1 MSKEIIGDDYPTY
14 EDYVNEFHKAKD
26 ANVIENTDTLEHDGS
41 HLTIRNDLVEDG
53 LSVPVHFL
61 DYKEDV
67 HIEQTDTLNIDCIFS
82 TDGEEL
88 YEGMGIIVRITDP
101 TKKDKYGEPWK
112 DRMAFAYSIDF
123 DWN

>member
-1 MSKEIIGDDYPTY
+1 MSKD
-14 EDYVNEFHKAKD
+14 
-26 ANVIENTDTLEHDGS
+26 NTDTSEHDGS
-41 HLTIRNDLVEDG
+41 HLTIRDDLREEEMG
-53 LSVPVHFL
+53 VPVRFL

-67 HIEQTDTLNIDCIFS
+67 HVFHTDTLNIDCIFS

-88 YEGMGIIVRITDP
+88 HEGMGIIVRITDP
-101 TKKDKYGEPWK
+101 TQKDKYGEPWK

>member
-1 MSKEIIGDDYPTY
+1 M
-14 EDYVNEFHKAKD
+14 KA
-26 ANVIENTDTLEHDGS
+26 ENIDTLEHDGS
-41 HLTIRNDLVEDG
+41 HLTIRDDLVEEG

-61 DYKEDV
+61 DYKEDTHV
-67 HIEQTDTLNIDCIFS
+67 EQTDTLNIDCIFS

-101 TKKDKYGEPWK
+101 TRTDKYGEPWK

>member
-1 MSKEIIGDDYPTY
+1 MKE
-14 EDYVNEFHKAKD
+14 
-26 ANVIENTDTLEHDGS
+26 ENTDTLEHDGS
-41 HLTIRNDLVEDG
+41 HLTIREDLVEEELG
-53 LSVPVHFL
+53 MPVHFL

-67 HIEQTDTLNIDCIFS
+67 HVFHTDTLNIDCIFS

-88 YEGMGIIVRITDP
+88 YEGMNIIVRITDP
-101 TKKDKYGEPWK
+101 TRTDKYGEPWK

>member
-1 MSKEIIGDDYPTY
+1 MS
-14 EDYVNEFHKAKD
+14 A
-26 ANVIENTDTLEHDGS
+26 ENS
-41 HLTIRNDLVEDG
+41 HLTIRDDLVEEG

-61 DYKEDV
+61 DFKVDDWLEDS
-67 HIEQTDTLNIDCIFS
+67 EDLNIECLFS

-101 TKKDKYGEPWK
+101 TRTDKYGEPWK
-112 DRMAFAYSIDF
+112 ERMAFAYSIDF

>member
-1 MSKEIIGDDYPTY
+1 M
-14 EDYVNEFHKAKD
+14 KA
-26 ANVIENTDTLEHDGS
+26 ENTDTLEHDGS
-41 HLTIRNDLVEDG
+41 HLTIRDDLVEDG
-53 LSVPVHFL
+53 LAIPVHFL
-61 DYKEDV
+61 DYKEDTHV
-67 HIEQTDTLNIDCIFS
+67 EHTDTLNIDCIFS

-101 TKKDKYGEPWK
+101 TRTDTYGEPWK